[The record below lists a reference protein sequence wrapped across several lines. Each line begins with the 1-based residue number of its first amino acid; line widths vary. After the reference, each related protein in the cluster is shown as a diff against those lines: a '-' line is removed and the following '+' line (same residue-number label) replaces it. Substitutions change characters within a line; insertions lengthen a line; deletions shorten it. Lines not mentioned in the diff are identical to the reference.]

1 MKNKKFTYLLIVCV
15 CALWGV
21 IFYQIYLRLNNND
34 EDIIIT
40 QKVKKAAYFNI
51 PDHAKEQL
59 SLNFDYRDPFSDTEN
74 KTAPTIQSKGISIE
88 NKFLATQPII
98 KPQVNWQGI
107 LYTGYIKNPSTKKKI
122 ILMQLN
128 GKQIMLAEGQIV
140 DGLKLLKYAGDSV
153 KVQYQNSTKFIIL
166 K

>member
-15 CALWGV
+15 CALWGI
-21 IFYQIYLRLNNND
+21 IFYQIYLRLNND
-34 EDIIIT
+34 EEEVPVNQSI
-40 QKVKKAAYFNI
+40 KKTAYFNI
-51 PDHAKEQL
+51 PDHSKDHL
-59 SLNFDYRDPFSDTEN
+59 SLSFDYRDPFSDPKN
-74 KTAPTIQSKGISIE
+74 KPDLVVISKDIPVE
-88 NKFLATQPII
+88 NKFPTTPAMS

-107 LYTGYIKNPSTKKKI
+107 LYTGYIRNPSTKQKI

-128 GKQIMLAEGQIV
+128 GKQIMLAEGQVV
-140 DGLKLLKYAGDSV
+140 DGLKLLKYAVDSV